1 MEEELQQTW
10 ERIGDLFESGQLSA
24 LGGVIAGLRAP
35 DLADILGALDDE
47 RRFLVFDLLDDELA
61 AESLTFL
68 DEGPAADILR
78 QAESGRIV
86 RLIELMASDDAA
98 DIVSLLPD
106 DKSLEVL
113 RSISREDYEDVSAL
127 LRFDEESAG
136 GIMAREILTAR
147 AGMTIEEVVR
157 LIRTEAREIEH
168 LQNIYVVDS
177 EGVLIGEVPIL
188 HLLLVEPGVRI
199 DDVMEREMLTVETD
213 TDQEEVASI
222 FSKYDIYTL
231 PVIDARGRL
240 VGRITVDDVL
250 DVLEEEATEDI
261 TIMAGTGEEEFFER
275 SALRVS
281 RARLPWL
288 FTGLLGGIASA
299 IVINHFSSSLESI
312 LAIAFFVPVIMAM
325 GGNVGIQSSAIVVRE
340 IALGTAGV
348 FRTGEK
354 IFREIKVSLINGFVL
369 GGVTLLVVL
378 LWLGNV
384 RLGLLLFIS
393 MATIIVWGTMMGTVM
408 PMLLKRIK
416 VDPALAT
423 GPFITTSNDILGLL
437 IYLGIATAFLDWV
450 AGG

>member
-10 ERIGDLFESGQLSA
+10 ERIDEIFASGQRSA
-24 LGGVIAGLRAP
+24 LGGVVAGLRAP
-35 DLADILGALDDE
+35 DLADVLEALDDE
-47 RRFLVFDLLDDELA
+47 RRFILFEILDDELA
-61 AESLTFL
+61 SEVLTLL
-68 DEGPAADILR
+68 DEGPAADLLR
-78 QAESGRIV
+78 QTDSGRV
-86 RLIELMASDDAA
+86 VGLIELMASDDAA

-106 DKSLEVL
+106 EKSLEVL
-113 RSISREDYEDVSAL
+113 RSISREDYEDVSEL

-147 AGMTIEEVVR
+147 TGMTVEELIR

-177 EGVLIGEVPIL
+177 EGVLIGAVPIL
-188 HLLLVEPGVRI
+188 KLLLVEPDSRI
-199 DDVMEREMLTVETD
+199 DDMMEREILTVETE

-231 PVIDARGRL
+231 PVIDGRGRL

-288 FTGLLGGIASA
+288 FTGLLGGVASA
-299 IVINHFSSSLESI
+299 IVMNHFSASIESI

-340 IALGTAGV
+340 IALGTSGV

-354 IFREIKVSLINGFVL
+354 IVREIKVSLINAVVL

-378 LWLGNV
+378 IWLGNV
-384 RLGLLLFIS
+384 RLGLLLFLS
-393 MATIIVWGTMMGTVM
+393 MGTIIVWGTVMGAVV
-408 PMLLKRIK
+408 PMLLKRLK

-437 IYLGIATAFLDWV
+437 IYLGIATAFIEWV
-450 AGG
+450 GGN